1 MPAPASGASR
11 PTTEDIERGLAEI
24 RRRIERVSDDPGS
37 VSILAVSKTF
47 GPEAV
52 RAGVAAGLRSFGENY
67 AAELVDKAHELRDL
81 DVAWHFLGAIQTNK
95 IARLVPVTTCFQ
107 GVSRRKEAAGIA
119 ARRPGA
125 QIMIQVELT
134 GLPGRNGCAPAEVQD
149 LVGAARAMNLEVT
162 GLMTVAPVE
171 PDAARHAFGE
181 IRRMADDL
189 GLKERSMGMTDDLEL
204 AVEEG
209 STMVRIGRALF
220 GARPR
225 QA

>member
-1 MPAPASGASR
+1 MPGPASGAPG
-11 PTTEDIERGLAEI
+11 PTTFEIERALQAIEA
-24 RRRIERVSDDPGS
+24 RIARVSDDPAS

-52 RAGVAAGLRSFGENY
+52 RAGVGAGLRCFGENY
-67 AAELVDKAHELRDL
+67 AAELVDKAEELRDL
-81 DVAWHFLGAIQTNK
+81 DLAWHYLGAIQTNK
-95 IARLVPVTTCFQ
+95 IARLAPITTCFQ
-107 GVSRRKEAAGIA
+107 SVSRRKEAAGIA

-134 GLPGRNGCAPAEVQD
+134 GLPGRNGCLPAEVD
-149 LVGAARAMNLEVT
+149 SLVAEARAMELDVT

-171 PDAARHAFGE
+171 PDAARQAFRQ
-181 IRRMADDL
+181 ITHIADDL

-220 GARPR
+220 GARPG